1 MIFKIINDFPSAHQI
16 EEEQVMGFNNF
27 NEMIK
32 AVGARKNKKRCA
44 VVAAESEHTLEAV
57 IKAYKEGIIEP
68 ILIGDERLIKKHL
81 GNINGSTGE
90 MKILPTSSHDE
101 AAQKAVDLVHA
112 GKADCLMKGL
122 LDTGTMMRAVLSDKN
137 KLRTGK
143 IVSVMTMMEIPT
155 YHKLLAM
162 TDGAITLYPD
172 LNQKKSMIENAV
184 EALRTLGIPR
194 PKVAVM
200 AALETVNPRMPDTVD
215 AAKLKEMNKKGE
227 IENCIV
233 EGPISYDLAISREAA
248 QIKEYESPVAGDADL
263 LLWPDITS
271 GNLASKALM
280 CSCRSMTGA
289 CVLGTKVPI
298 IISSRSATTE
308 EKYLSIV
315 LTTAITEN
323 WGNE

>member
-1 MIFKIINDFPSAHQI
+1 
-16 EEEQVMGFNNF
+16 MGFKSF

-32 AVGARKNKKRCA
+32 VVKMLKNKKRCA
-44 VVAAESEHTLEAV
+44 VVAAENEHTMEAV
-57 IKAYKEGIIEP
+57 LKAYQEGIIEP
-68 ILIGDERLIKKHL
+68 ILIGDAHRIIDYLKK
-81 GNINGSTGE
+81 INGSVRK
-90 MKILPTSSHDE
+90 MMIIPTSSHDE
-101 AAQKAVDLVHA
+101 AAQKAVELVHA
-112 GKADCLMKGL
+112 GKVDCLMKGR

-137 KLRTGK
+137 KLKTGK

-172 LNQKKSMIENAV
+172 LNQKKNMIENVV
-184 EALRTLGIPR
+184 EALRKLGIPC

-200 AALETVNPRMPDTVD
+200 AALETVNPKMPDTVD

-280 CSCRSMTGA
+280 CSCRSRTGA

-315 LTTAITEN
+315 LTTALTEN
-323 WGNE
+323 WGNV